1 MGHYNT
7 PEVDA
12 AGWKLDIGGL
22 VSKPRMITLEELKSR
37 PKREHIVTLE
47 CSGNGPA
54 VGLIGNAKWVGTPL
68 APILKE
74 AGLHPEGIEVV
85 FFAADSGTEKIRDA
99 EYKQNFARSL
109 SAEDVAK
116 NNVLLCYEMNGQPLA
131 KSHGGPVRLIAPGY
145 YGVAWVKW
153 INRIEVHDRKYEN
166 RFMARDYVTIR
177 GEKHGDET
185 IWRETSVGK
194 MNLKSVPARVV
205 RRDDGSLRIMG
216 AAWSDGTPLKSVEV
230 KIDDET
236 WKPAQLTSNKEQ
248 YAWTFWT
255 FEWSN
260 AKPGD
265 HTITS
270 RATDARGKVQ
280 PAPDD
285 PFIALKKTR
294 WENNQQAVRKVRIE
308 A

>member
-1 MGHYNT
+1 VGATALLEADRLWGAAEEKVIPWVTEGGGRGGRGPAGPNLNWEKLDSWITPDDQFFSAGHYNT

-54 VGLIGNAKWVGTPL
+54 GGLIGNAKWVGTPL

-109 SAEDVAK
+109 SAEDVAR

-145 YGVAWVKW
+145 YGVAWVK
-153 INRIEVHDRKYEN
+153 
-166 RFMARDYVTIR
+166 
-177 GEKHGDET
+177 
-185 IWRETSVGK
+185 
-194 MNLKSVPARVV
+194 
-205 RRDDGSLRIMG
+205 
-216 AAWSDGTPLKSVEV
+216 
-230 KIDDET
+230 
-236 WKPAQLTSNKEQ
+236 
-248 YAWTFWT
+248 
-255 FEWSN
+255 
-260 AKPGD
+260 
-265 HTITS
+265 
-270 RATDARGKVQ
+270 
-280 PAPDD
+280 
-285 PFIALKKTR
+285 
-294 WENNQQAVRKVRIE
+294 
-308 A
+308 